1 MLDFGIIHT
10 LANVGRMR
18 TERVRKPRDHKGS
31 RGEKKGP
38 RKKKKKRGNR
48 D

>member
-18 TERVRKPRDHKGS
+18 RTERVQKPRDHKGS

-38 RKKKKKRGNR
+38 RKKKEEEK
-48 D
+48 